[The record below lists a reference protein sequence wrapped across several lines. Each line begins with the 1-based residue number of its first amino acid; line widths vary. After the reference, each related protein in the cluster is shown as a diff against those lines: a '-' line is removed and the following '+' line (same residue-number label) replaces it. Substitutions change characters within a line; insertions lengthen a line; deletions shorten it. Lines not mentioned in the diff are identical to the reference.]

1 MAISSAACGEPY
13 LLAEASEST
22 STGRTP
28 QGAGA
33 VAIPGG
39 LHGREATLSLATM
52 TYLIRLS
59 VISAL
64 LVSGAAAAQTSPPV
78 TPMTPD
84 VMDKY
89 EQTLPSADF
98 IRRDAMV
105 PMRDGVK
112 LYTVIVMKK
121 GTANAPILLSRTP
134 YDAHHS
140 THRVASQRI
149 VDILEIMDA
158 EFAEDGY
165 IRVYQDIRGLHR
177 SEGDWVLNRP
187 LAGPLNDTGIDES
200 TDAYDTIEWLVK
212 NTPESNGKVGI
223 IGSSYLGFTTL
234 MAEINPHPALKA
246 AVPQSPMVDGWM
258 GDDWFHNGAFRVN
271 SLGFPVGQGTNKA
284 KGGGE
289 FALGGGDHYTRYLE
303 AGSVAD
309 LVKMLGIGH
318 YPGIRKFLDN
328 PAYTEFW
335 SLQAVDKWLA
345 AQPLK
350 VPTLLEVGQWDQ
362 EDSYGAPA
370 VYRAMEPKDKNN
382 DMVFLHIGPWRHSGA
397 NHYGHDL
404 GALTFTGDTAREW
417 RVKYVKPFFDHY
429 LKGGPDPKTPP
440 VLTYATGANQWNI
453 SQRWPMGVAKPLYLA
468 AGGAVTFDKPKASG
482 REDYISDP
490 AKPVPFLPRPIDMD
504 DASQWKPWLIRDQR
518 FVSERPDVASWKS
531 APLAKAVHIM
541 GAPEVEL
548 FASTTGT
555 DSDWVV
561 KLIDVYPND
570 VPEAA
575 SQGAK
580 PSMAG
585 YELAVG
591 IEIFRGRY
599 VRDFAKPVPLKP
611 GKVER
616 YGWKLPDVDH
626 VFLPGH
632 RIMVQI
638 QSTLF
643 PLYDRNPQTFV
654 ENIMYA
660 KPGDYRK
667 ATQSIWFGGA
677 NASAVVLPVVP

>member
-1 MAISSAACGEPY
+1 MTQSYTRFFMA
-13 LLAEASEST
+13 
-22 STGRTP
+22 
-28 QGAGA
+28 AG
-33 VAIPGG
+33 
-39 LHGREATLSLATM
+39 
-52 TYLIRLS
+52 
-59 VISAL
+59 
-64 LVSGAAAAQTSPPV
+64 LVFTCAAAIAQTPPRV

-84 VMDKY
+84 VIDKY
-89 EQTLPSADF
+89 EKTLASADF
-98 IRRDAMV
+98 IRREAMV
-105 PMRDGVK
+105 PMRDGTR
-112 LYTVIVMKK
+112 LYTVTVMKK
-121 GTANAPILLSRTP
+121 GTANGPILLSRTP

-140 THRVASQRI
+140 THRVDSQRI
-149 VDILEIMDA
+149 VDILEVMDA

-165 IRVYQDIRGLHR
+165 IRVYQDIRGLHK
-177 SEGDWVLNRP
+177 SEGAWVLNRP

-212 NTPESNGKVGI
+212 NTPESNGKVGV

-258 GDDWFHNGAFRVN
+258 GDDWFHNGAFRV
-271 SLGFPVGQGTNKA
+271 SSIDFVVGQGTDKA

-289 FALGGGDHYTRYLE
+289 FALGEGDHYTRYLE
-303 AGSVAD
+303 AGSIAD
-309 LVKMLGIGH
+309 YARMLGVDQL
-318 YPGIRKFLDN
+318 PSVRKFLEN

-370 VYRAMEPKDKNN
+370 VYRALEPKDRNN
-382 DMVFLHIGPWRHSGA
+382 DMVSLHIGPWRHSGA
-397 NHYGHDL
+397 NHYGFDL

-417 RVKYVKPFFDHY
+417 RVNYVKPFFDHY
-429 LKGGPDPKTPP
+429 LKDGPDPKTPP
-440 VLTYATGANQWNI
+440 VLTYATGVNQWNV
-453 SQRWPMGVAKPLYLA
+453 SERWPMGAAKPIYLA
-468 AGGAVTFDKPKASG
+468 ADGVATFERPKAGG
-482 REDYISDP
+482 REDYVSDP
-490 AKPVPFLPRPIDMD
+490 AKPVPFIPRPIDMS
-504 DASQWKPWLIRDQR
+504 DATQWKPWLIRDQR
-518 FVSERPDVASWKS
+518 FVTDRPDVASWKTP
-531 APLAKAVHIM
+531 PLDKPVHIM
-541 GAPEVEL
+541 GAPQVEL

-585 YELAVG
+585 YELPIG

-599 VRDFAKPVPLKP
+599 LKSFAVPAPLKA
-611 GKVER
+611 GKVEQYR
-616 YGWKLPDVDH
+616 WSLPDVDH

-632 RIMVQI
+632 RIMVQV
-638 QSTLF
+638 QSSLF
-643 PLYDRNPQTFV
+643 PLYDRNPQTYV
-654 ENIMYA
+654 DNIMYA
-660 KPGDYRK
+660 KKADYKK
-667 ATQSIWFGGA
+667 ATQSIWFGGG
-677 NASAVVLPVVP
+677 NASAVVLPVVPEK